1 MGGKSDGNDLHL
13 LIISRRPWLSEDTT
27 TLVAL
32 NKQMTRYL
40 TMGKR
45 NKGPS
50 EPTQSTCLPTRSF
63 FFVPP
68 GNSGR
73 HRWIVFFFR
82 STIQSLGRWGSDS
95 ISCLWRPR
103 KNPNDHIHN
112 QKQNRRL
119 EWWHRLVS
127 FIAIEHLLVFFSP
140 LTRRSLKGN
149 ILFDMRRLCKKKRTK
164 KKKSHDEIRHKKSSL
179 SSWKKQK
186 WNNNSQ

>member
-127 FIAIEHLLVFFSP
+127 FIAIEHLLVFFP
-140 LTRRSLKGN
+140 LNSKVIERKYSIRYEATLQ
-149 ILFDMRRLCKKKRTK
+149 KKKNK
-164 KKKSHDEIRHKKSSL
+164 KKEEPWRNTP
-179 SSWKKQK
+179 QK
-186 WNNNSQ
+186 IIPL